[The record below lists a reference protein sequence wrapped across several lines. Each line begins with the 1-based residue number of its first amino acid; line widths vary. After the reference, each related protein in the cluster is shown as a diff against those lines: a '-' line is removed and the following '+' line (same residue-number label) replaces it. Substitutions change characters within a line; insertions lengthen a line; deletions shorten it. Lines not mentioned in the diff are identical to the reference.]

1 MSDLYRSA
9 LQARISKLPML
20 PPEPDDDDEEAEA
33 ADSLGSLPS
42 GIGPAPMPSRAP
54 RSARKRTPNVDF
66 APISAASFFEQATQV
81 AVPASGLDVRAYYTP
96 PRFADGTVM
105 VCHHGAGQ
113 SALTFA
119 CVAKEVTDMSR
130 GECGVLALD
139 CRGHGR
145 TVRTN
150 QSGSAEEDFA
160 IETLTADFVNTIE
173 AIFPDPTTA
182 PTLLLAGHS
191 LGGSVIVR
199 ACTLLQEQKY
209 KITGVA
215 VLDIVEEFTLEAL
228 PMMNN
233 LLDVRPEGFD
243 SQEAAIEWHVK
254 TNAIRNP
261 HSARVSVP
269 AIIKPAPD
277 DAPVGT
283 PAHVW
288 QAPLRLTAPYWT
300 SWFTG
305 LSSKFLSARTARL
318 LVLAGTE
325 RLDKELMIGQMQ
337 GKFQLVV
344 IPGVGHMLQEDD
356 PTRLAE
362 VLVEF
367 WRRNERVIAGVKKV
381 GER

>member
-9 LQARISKLPML
+9 LQARIAKLPML
-20 PPEPDDDDEEAEA
+20 PPEDGEDDEESEL
-33 ADSLGSLPS
+33 ADSIGSLPT
-42 GIGPAPMPSRAP
+42 GFGPAPMPSRST
-54 RSARKRTPNVDF
+54 RTKRAPNVNF
-66 APISAASFFEQATQV
+66 APISAAGYFEQATQADV
-81 AVPASGLDVRAYYTP
+81 SASGLDVRAYYTP
-96 PRFADGTVM
+96 PKFADGTVM
-105 VCHHGAGQ
+105 VFHHGAGQ

-119 CVAKEVTDMSR
+119 CVAKEVTEISR

-139 CRGHGR
+139 CRGHGKTAR
-145 TVRTN
+145 TTDTEST
-150 QSGSAEEDFA
+150 QEDFA
-160 IETLTADFVNTIE
+160 IETLTTDLVNALKVIY
-173 AIFPDPTTA
+173 PDPATA

-199 ACTLLQEQKY
+199 ACPLLQEANY
-209 KITGVA
+209 RITGVA

-228 PMMNN
+228 PMMNS
-233 LLDVRPEGFD
+233 LLDARPEGFD
-243 SQEAAIEWHVK
+243 SQEAAIEWHVR

-261 HSARVSVP
+261 DSARVSIP
-269 AIIKPAPD
+269 AIIKPAPPD
-277 DAPVGT
+277 SPLSS
-283 PAHVW
+283 PAFVW
-288 QAPLRLTAPYWT
+288 RTPLRSTAPYWT

-305 LSSKFLSARTARL
+305 LSGKFLAARTARL
-318 LVLAGTE
+318 LVLAGAE